1 MIDAINRALK
11 LYGFTGFEIVPAKDA
26 ENQYSIS
33 RQDGTSAINTLSE
46 GKETFLT
53 FLYFMQQT
61 KGDVDQSKISDKKI
75 IVLDDPISSLDSTIL
90 YVVGAMVKDLAKKII
105 ANKGDVTQL
114 FVLTHNVFFHKEAAF
129 DPRNKMGK
137 NARFWIVRKNE
148 GISSIQDYGNKT
160 PISTSYELLWQ
171 DLKDNAN
178 SSLIAT
184 QNNMRRIIENYFKLL
199 GNQRNEQIEE
209 HFEIA
214 EEKMI
219 CRSLLY
225 WGDDGSHS
233 IPDDLHIDSY
243 TDAVPKYKE
252 IFRKIFDLSGNI
264 SHYNMM
270 MGIEENSV

>member
-46 GKETFLT
+46 GEETFLT

-114 FVLTHNVFFHKEAAF
+114 FVLTHNVFFTKKRRLILEIRWA
-129 DPRNKMGK
+129 
-137 NARFWIVRKNE
+137 
-148 GISSIQDYGNKT
+148 KT
-160 PISTSYELLWQ
+160 LGSGLSEKTKGYHLFRTTEI
-171 DLKDNAN
+171 
-178 SSLIAT
+178 
-184 QNNMRRIIENYFKLL
+184 KLL
-199 GNQRNEQIEE
+199 
-209 HFEIA
+209 
-214 EEKMI
+214 
-219 CRSLLY
+219 
-225 WGDDGSHS
+225 
-233 IPDDLHIDSY
+233 
-243 TDAVPKYKE
+243 
-252 IFRKIFDLSGNI
+252 FRLRMSCSGRT
-264 SHYNMM
+264 
-270 MGIEENSV
+270 

>member
-1 MIDAINRALK
+1 
-11 LYGFTGFEIVPAKDA
+11 
-26 ENQYSIS
+26 
-33 RQDGTSAINTLSE
+33 
-46 GKETFLT
+46 
-53 FLYFMQQT
+53 
-61 KGDVDQSKISDKKI
+61 
-75 IVLDDPISSLDSTIL
+75 
-90 YVVGAMVKDLAKKII
+90 
-105 ANKGDVTQL
+105 
-114 FVLTHNVFFHKEAAF
+114 
-129 DPRNKMGK
+129 
-137 NARFWIVRKNE
+137 
-148 GISSIQDYGNKT
+148 
-160 PISTSYELLWQ
+160 
-171 DLKDNAN
+171 
-178 SSLIAT
+178 
-184 QNNMRRIIENYFKLL
+184 MRRIIENYFKLL